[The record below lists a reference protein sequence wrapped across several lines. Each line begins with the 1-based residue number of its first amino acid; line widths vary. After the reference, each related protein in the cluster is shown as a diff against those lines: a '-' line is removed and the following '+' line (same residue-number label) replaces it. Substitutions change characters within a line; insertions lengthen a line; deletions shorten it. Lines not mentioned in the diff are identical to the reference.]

1 MSWPGSEW
9 NELTLTAKDLL
20 MRFSKALEND
30 GIILLDGAIGTE
42 LDKRGLMG
50 RAGNN
55 LDAPEAVLEIQREY
69 AACGCDALTTNTL
82 TMNRIYIETHNLGIS
97 VQDVNKAGVELA
109 RQAAGKER
117 YVLGNLS
124 STGQLLEPYG
134 TYKESKFYEAFKEQA
149 GILAESGVD
158 GFIIETMFDLR
169 EALCAL
175 RACKENFSLPVIV
188 SIAFMT
194 EEKGGRTIMGDSA
207 EQCARSLTDAGAD
220 VVGTNCGDLDPAQM
234 AVVVSFI
241 KSATPRPVL
250 AQPNAGKPRLVDDKT
265 LFEMAPASFATG
277 IAECLRAG
285 ARLVGGCCGTSPEH
299 IRAVAG
305 MLEQK

>member
-1 MSWPGSEW
+1 MQ
-9 NELTLTAKDLL
+9 
-20 MRFSKALEND
+20 FSKALEND

-50 RAGNN
+50 RASNN
-55 LDAPEAVLEIQREY
+55 LDAPEAVLDIQREY

-82 TMNRIYIETHNLGIS
+82 TMNHIYIETHNLGVS
-97 VQDVNKAGVELA
+97 VRDVNKAGAELA
-109 RQAAGKER
+109 RQAAGKDR
-117 YVLGNLS
+117 YVLGDIS

-134 TYKESKFYEAFKEQA
+134 TYKESQFYDAFREQA

-169 EALCAL
+169 EAMCAL

-188 SIAFMT
+188 SIAFTT
-194 EEKGGRTIMGDSA
+194 EEKGGRTMMGDSA
-207 EQCARSLTDAGAD
+207 EQCAKSLTDGGAD
-220 VVGTNCGDLDPAQM
+220 VIGANCGDLDPAQM
-234 AVVVSFI
+234 AVVVSFL
-241 KSATPRPVL
+241 KSATILPVL
-250 AQPNAGKPRLVDDKT
+250 AQPNAGRPKLVGNET
-265 LFEMAPASFATG
+265 IFEMAPASFAAG

-285 ARLVGGCCGTSPEH
+285 ARLVGGCCGTSPGH